1 MSYAASANRTDL
13 DWQGD
18 PQLTNP
24 DLLPTP
30 LQERNWTWWTYSA
43 LWMGMVHSVYNF
55 TWIGGLI
62 AVMGMSVWQALAV
75 AITGNIIQTL
85 LMGLNGRVGARHG
98 IPFAVWSRSA
108 FGVFGANVPAIA
120 RGLVAIGWFGVQS
133 FLGATAINVL
143 LEVTVHSWKALGQS
157 SIWGAPTNLMLA
169 MVIYWVINILVVNNG
184 MNTVRRFENWAG
196 PMVFVVLAIL
206 LVYSIRAAHGIGPV
220 FLTPS
225 KFQSTGEFLI
235 KGFFPMVAVYIS
247 GSWATMVLNIPDLTR
262 FARSNKGQFWGTMI
276 GLPLATLVFYCMASI
291 VVSSCIVLFGK
302 AIWNPSDILIA
313 INNPY
318 LSIFGATLLA
328 IATISVNI
336 PANIVSPAYDL
347 TNLLPKIF
355 NFKSGA
361 ITAMILGFVYMP
373 WRLMENPAVLYSI
386 LNNIGALLGPATGII
401 IADFFFIRKQHLD
414 VPELFK
420 VNGRYRYNN
429 GFSPVALGILI
440 ISAAIC
446 IVGEFAPAV
455 SWLYDYSWFIGLVL
469 GFVAYIAVVRFI
481 SSGKGGVPEAYQP
494 IGSLGTEHAEVAA
507 GQEG

>member
-1 MSYAASANRTDL
+1 
-13 DWQGD
+13 
-18 PQLTNP
+18 NP

-30 LQERNWTWWTYSA
+30 VEERTWTWWTYSA

-62 AVMGMSVWQALAV
+62 GVMGMSVWQALAV
-75 AITGNIIQTL
+75 AITGNIIQTI

-108 FGVFGANVPAIA
+108 FGVFGSNVPAIA
-120 RGLVAIGWFGVQS
+120 RGIVAIGWFGVQS

-143 LEVTVHSWKALGQS
+143 LEVTVHSWKAMGQS
-157 SIWGAPTNLMLA
+157 SILGAPTNLMLA
-169 MVIYWVINILVVNNG
+169 MIIYWAINIVVVYKG
-184 MNTVRRFENWAG
+184 MDAIRRFENWAG
-196 PMVFVVLAIL
+196 PMVFVVLAVL
-206 LVYSIRAAHGIGPV
+206 LVYSINAAHGIGPV
-220 FLTPS
+220 FQTPS
-225 KFQSTGEFLI
+225 KYHTLGGFML

-262 FARSNKGQFWGTMI
+262 FARSNKEQFWGTMI
-276 GLPLATLVFYCMASI
+276 GLPIATLVFYCMASI

-361 ITAMILGFVYMP
+361 ITAMILGFIYMP
-373 WRLMENPAVLYSI
+373 WKLMENPAVLYSI

-401 IADFFFIRKQHLD
+401 IADFFFVRKQHLD

-429 GFSPVALGILI
+429 GFSSVALGVLI
-440 ISAAIC
+440 VSAAIC
-446 IVGEFAPAV
+446 IIGEFVPSV
-455 SWLYDYSWFIGLVL
+455 KWLYDYSWFIGLVL
-469 GFVAYIAVVRFI
+469 GFIAYLVVVKVI

-494 IGSLGTEHAEVAA
+494 IGSLGSEHVEVAA
-507 GQEG
+507 GQKN